1 MKASKTGLITAPLSN
16 PEINVATGTCNTTQC
31 PTQECTEVFKSDCV
45 LYTGPDLSCQSTTI
59 VNTDDTV
66 TEAIQSVVG
75 YFCANGGGG
84 GIGTQGAQGPQGS
97 QGSQGTQG
105 VQGVQGRIGSQGA
118 QGPQGTQGVQGLRG
132 MQGVQGPQG
141 TQGIQGNQG
150 IQGIQG
156 SQGVQGIQGSK
167 GVNGLQGS
175 QGPQGLDGQYA
186 AQGVQGPQGL
196 QGIQGIQGSRGLQ
209 GSTGEQGG
217 YGPTGLQGAQG
228 PQGVQGAQGIGN
240 NGSQGP
246 QGPQGSQGSQGIQ
259 GGGFNQSQGTQGTQ
273 GSIGNQGITG
283 TGTQGAQGPQG
294 SLGTQGTIG
303 TSIQGTRGSQ
313 GLQGSQ
319 GSQGT
324 QGIQG
329 IDGLFAGQGAQGA
342 TGIQGPEG
350 VQGPAGSGGGGTG
363 GGRCSTDSTL
373 IASTSGYFVSQ
384 GDGVTFIGNNEFC
397 GWNGCLWNDERECAR
412 ETPYTSLT
420 NTIPMSIDL
429 AIFDEVRLCGTA
441 IYDLFDPETDSG
453 RLMVGLGAITCNPG
467 IDNYTTRCLLDPT
480 QDNQSFASSD
490 YGIVCFDR
498 TYTVAE
504 SHLNKCADHLIVYL
518 GKDLGPAAH
527 IKFTWTLTAVKTCVD
542 TYYDVSP
549 CCGGP
554 NQVAYGSYTIGF
566 IYVDSITAKC
576 FTVMGYG
583 SAATPTVSLVN
594 SLSYNDCADC
604 IIVYPC
610 PT

>member
-66 TEAIQSVVG
+66 TEAIQSVVD

-84 GIGTQGAQGPQGS
+84 GIGAQGAQGPQGA

-141 TQGIQGNQG
+141 TQGIQGSQG

-167 GVNGLQGS
+167 GVNGLQGA

-186 AQGVQGPQGL
+186 AQGVQGPQGS
-196 QGIQGIQGSRGLQ
+196 QGVQGIQGSVGLQ
-209 GSTGEQGG
+209 GTSGEQGG

-240 NGSQGP
+240 NGAQGP
-246 QGPQGSQGSQGIQ
+246 QGPQGSQGIQ

-273 GSIGNQGITG
+273 GSIGTQGITG
-283 TGTQGAQGPQG
+283 TGSQGAQGPQG

-324 QGIQG
+324 QGVQG

-373 IASTSGYFVSQ
+373 IASTSGFFVSQ

-397 GWNGCLWNDERECAR
+397 GWNGCEWSDARECNR
-412 ETPYTSLT
+412 DTPYTSLT
-420 NTIPMSIDL
+420 NTIPVSIDL
-429 AIFDEVRLCGTA
+429 ALYDEVRICGSA
-441 IYDLFDPETDSG
+441 IFDQYDPLTDDG
-453 RLMVGLGAITCNPG
+453 EFMVGLGAIRCEND
-467 IDNYTTRCLLDPT
+467 INNFTTRCLIDPT
-480 QDNQSFASSD
+480 TNNQRFNISD
-490 YGIVCFDR
+490 YGYVCFDK
-498 TYTVAE
+498 TYIVETDP
-504 SHLNKCADHLIVYL
+504 LGKCKDRLAVYL
-518 GKDLGPAAH
+518 GMSDGLGTLPAH
-527 IKFTWTLTAVKTCVD
+527 IKFTFSLTAIKTCVD
-542 TYYDVSP
+542 TYYDAVP
-549 CCGGP
+549 CCAGP
-554 NQVAYGSYTIGF
+554 VELAYGTYIIGYT
-566 IYVDSITAKC
+566 YVDSITGKC
-576 FTVMGYG
+576 FTVAGYG
-583 SAATPTVSLVN
+583 SAGTPTVSLV
-594 SLSYNDCADC
+594 SGVSYNDCGEC
-604 IIVYPC
+604 ITVYPC
-610 PT
+610 PS